1 MNSGSLGSK
10 KGASLHKVAGGTC
23 MLLMI
28 LCSEVVSDEYKTFYL
43 ICIFMKSKPLIFD
56 SSRAGGSK
64 E

>member
-1 MNSGSLGSK
+1 MLL
-10 KGASLHKVAGGTC
+10 LHKVAGGTC
-23 MLLMI
+23 MLLMILI